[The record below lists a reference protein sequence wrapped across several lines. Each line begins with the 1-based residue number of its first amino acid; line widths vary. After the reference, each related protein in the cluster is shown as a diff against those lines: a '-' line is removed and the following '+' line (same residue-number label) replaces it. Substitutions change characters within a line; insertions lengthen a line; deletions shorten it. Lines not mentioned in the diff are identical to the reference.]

1 LHIELDPELGVVRAS
16 GLHFRQVLV
25 NLAMNAMEEMP
36 AGGGMTIHSTNIEL
50 DEEYASRLTGIAPG
64 HYVRLA
70 IVVTGSGMS

>member
-1 LHIELDPELGVVRAS
+1 M
-16 GLHFRQVLV
+16 

-36 AGGGMTIHSTNIEL
+36 AGGGMTIHSSNIEL